1 MKKIFIYVQEYVSE
15 LDKRVLCIS
24 IALISIL
31 IFLNYQFAISPYLS
45 KQSFTYCFLGWYFIF
60 LLTLSFPYFLHNLF
74 SHNSYRVDKTFL
86 LLLLIAPSVFAWKM
100 ASNLDFPISSNKSI
114 NAYWNYILYWPAKLT
129 AMVMCLFILWRLF
142 NKEQP
147 FYGTSLTG
155 FQAKPYLQMLL
166 MMLPLIAAAST
177 QPDFLTMYPKLKS
190 IATLVQDNEWWK
202 PLLYE
207 LSYGSDFVGIELYF
221 RGFLI
226 LAFAKWVG
234 KDAILPMAL
243 FYCTIHFGKPLGEC
257 ISSFF
262 GGLILGV
269 VTYHTRT
276 IWGGLIVHL
285 GIAWLM
291 ELGGYIGNHFF

>member
-1 MKKIFIYVQEYVSE
+1 MRSIFGYLREYWLSLNKGVFTVS
-15 LDKRVLCIS
+15 VS
-24 IALISIL
+24 LISLL
-31 IFLNYQFAISPYLS
+31 IFCNYHFSISPYLS
-45 KQSFTYCFLGWYFIF
+45 KQPFYLSVSGWYFIF
-60 LLTLSFPYFLHNLF
+60 LLALSFPYLLYYSFKHF
-74 SHNSYRVDKTFL
+74 THQFNSKFVA
-86 LLLLIAPSVFAWKM
+86 LLLIAPAFFAWKM
-100 ASNLDFPISSNKSI
+100 AANLDFAISSNKAD
-114 NAYWNYILYWPAKLT
+114 NEYWNQVIYWPFKL
-129 AMVMCLFILWRLF
+129 AVMFICLGITWQLF

-147 FYGTSLTG
+147 FYGTTTKG
-155 FQAKPYLQMLL
+155 FKAKPYLLML
-166 MMLPLIAAAST
+166 MIMLPLITAAST
-177 QPDFLTMYPKLKS
+177 QPDFLAMYPKIKN
-190 IATLVQDNEWWK
+190 IANHIHVTEGWK
-202 PLLYE
+202 KLLFE
-207 LSYGSDFVGIELYF
+207 LSYGSDFVGIELFF

-285 GIAWLM
+285 GIAWMM
-291 ELGGYIGNHFF
+291 ELGGYIGNLYF